1 MITII
6 SPDIVIDAVRI
17 SNSVELRLE
26 SNLVELY

>member
-1 MITII
+1 MITTI
-6 SPDIVIDAVRI
+6 SPNIVIVVVRM